1 MTDLSQNVA
10 LRESNESEIS
20 ILDLLQVVADNLRLL
35 VLGPLA
41 VGLLAFA
48 ISFMVPPTYTA
59 TVKFLPPQQQQQS
72 GAASL
77 LQSLGSLGGL
87 AGAASGIKNPNDQ
100 FVGLL
105 KSRTLQDALI
115 DRFQLQ
121 ERYEE
126 KFKVD
131 ARKEFDGNTRVLAG
145 KDNIISIEFDDRDP
159 VFAATVANAH
169 IDEFRLLLAKLALTE
184 AQQRRA
190 MFEKQLI
197 GAKDK
202 LIKAEQALKATGVN
216 ASALKSAPTAAIGL
230 LAQIQ
235 AQVTAQEVKVSSM
248 RGYLADTS
256 PQFRQAQTELAA
268 LRSQLARVE
277 GGTTAQDSGAA
288 DYVVVYREF
297 KYQETLY
304 ELFAKQFELAKVDE
318 AREGAAIQVVDIA
331 VPPERKAK
339 PKKALITILATIVA
353 GFALLV
359 FVFIRAALASAVQT
373 DETKIKLARLRRA
386 CRAAI
391 GKA

>member
-1 MTDLSQNVA
+1 MTDMNPSATANS
-10 LRESNESEIS
+10 ETEDEIS
-20 ILDLLQVVADNLRLL
+20 LLDLLQIIADNLRLL
-35 VLGPLA
+35 VLGPLLVGALALA
-41 VGLLAFA
+41 V
-48 ISFMVPPTYTA
+48 SFVIPPTYTA
-59 TVKFLPPQQQQQS
+59 VVKFLPPQQQQ
-72 GAASL
+72 GAAASL
-77 LQSLGSLGGL
+77 LQSLGSLGSL

-105 KSRTLQDALI
+105 KSRTLQEALI
-115 DRFQLQ
+115 DRFKLQ
-121 ERYEE
+121 ERYDAAL
-126 KFKVD
+126 KVD
-131 ARKEFDGNTRVLAG
+131 ARKELEGNTRVVAG
-145 KDNIISIEFDDRDP
+145 KDNIMSIEFDDHDP
-159 VFAATVANAH
+159 AFAATVANAH
-169 IDEFRLLLAKLALTE
+169 IDELRQLLAKLALTE

-202 LIKAEQALKATGVN
+202 LIKAEQALKASGVN

-248 RGYLADTS
+248 RGYLADTA

-268 LRSQLARVE
+268 LRGQLARVE
-277 GGTTAQDSGAA
+277 GSSPTQDGGAA
-288 DYVVVYREF
+288 DYVMVYREF

-318 AREGAAIQVVDIA
+318 SREGAAIQVVDAA

-339 PKKALITILATIVA
+339 PKKGLIAVMSALAA
-353 GFALLV
+353 GFVLLIFV
-359 FVFIRAALASAVQT
+359 FVRAGLANASQT
-373 DETKIKLARLRRA
+373 EETQAKLVRLRSA
-386 CRAAI
+386 CRAAF

>member
-1 MTDLSQNVA
+1 MTDMSPIVA
-10 LRESNESEIS
+10 FPESNESEIS
-20 ILDLLQVVADNLRLL
+20 LLDLLQVLVDNLRLL
-35 VLGPLA
+35 VLGPLF
-41 VGLLAFA
+41 VGLVALA
-48 ISFMVPPTYTA
+48 ISFAIPPSYTA
-59 TVKFLPPQQQQQS
+59 SVKFLPPQQQQ
-72 GAASL
+72 GAAASL
-77 LQSLGSLGGL
+77 LQSLGSLGSL
-87 AGAASGIKNPNDQ
+87 AGAASGLKNPNDQ

-105 KSRTLQDALI
+105 RSRTLQDSLI
-115 DRFQLQ
+115 DRFNLQ
-121 ERYEE
+121 ERYDE
-126 KFKVD
+126 KLKVD
-131 ARKEFDGNTRVLAG
+131 TRKEFESNTRIVAG
-145 KDNIISIEFDDRDP
+145 KDSIISIEFDDRDP
-159 VFAATVANAH
+159 VFAAAVANAH
-169 IDEFRLLLAKLALTE
+169 VDEFKLLLAKLALTE

-256 PQFRQAQTELAA
+256 PQFRQAQTELAS
-268 LRSQLARVE
+268 LRGQLARVE
-277 GGTTAQDSGAA
+277 GGTPAQDSGTA
-288 DYVVVYREF
+288 DYVAVYREF

-318 AREGAAIQVVDIA
+318 AREGAAIQVVDAA

-339 PKKALITILATIVA
+339 PKKALIALLASIVA

-373 DETKIKLARLRRA
+373 EETKLKLSRLRRSWL
-386 CRAAI
+386 AAI